1 MAQLGT
7 VQASNTFLQWLSH
20 ANRAYQRLDAFASDD
35 QALTANTIN
44 ANVALNVIG
53 TTSLTGSNT
62 NIQGGSLLVTSNAN
76 FTENVQLQAGSL
88 VIYTDTADPSS
99 ITLYCN
105 DTNQHAIK
113 LQAHQ
118 HANAVGAFNRTLT
131 LPAANGTLLWGAA
144 NTTHQTVTT
153 TFTVEGDLIVA
164 GNTTTI
170 NASDLTLVDPLIKL
184 ASNNE
189 FSDSVDIGFFGHY
202 YDGSLHQHAGLF
214 RDASDAG
221 TFKLFRTYAIEA
233 NDALTIDTTDGSFGL
248 ADLDIR
254 NLGVTDITAASIVLN
269 GTNLNNRFANTAQ
282 LANTN
287 SYIATVAATERSALA
302 NTNTYIATM
311 LPKAG
316 GQMTGNITM
325 AGAQT
330 VDGRDLSVD
339 GAKLDGIEAG
349 ATADQTASEILT
361 LIKTVDGAGSGLD
374 ADTLDGVSSASF
386 IRSDAEDTKTA
397 GALNFSDSVPARFG
411 TGNDMQIYHDGT
423 HGYVVNDAGN
433 LILDDRG
440 GGGVTIKYNTE
451 TMANFAPNG
460 AATLYYDNSAKIA
473 TTSTGAS
480 VTGHLNYNSSSGSV
494 YTNTTSGGVTLNL
507 NTYQN
512 FTITLNGALT
522 LNNPTINSENV
533 GQSGVFVL
541 IQDGSGNR
549 TLSLGTSWETAD
561 AGGITLS
568 TVANRKDIIPYYVK
582 STTEILLGRP
592 TRNYS

>member
-118 HANAVGAFNRTLT
+118 HANAIGAFSRTLT

-144 NTTHQTVTT
+144 NTTHQSVTT
-153 TFTVEGDLIVA
+153 TFSIEGDLIVA

-170 NASDLTLVDPLIKL
+170 NASNLSLVDPLIKL

-189 FSDSVDIGFFGHY
+189 VSDTVDIGFFGHY

-221 TFKLFRTYAIEA
+221 TFKLFSTYAIEA
-233 NDALTIDTTDGSFGL
+233 NNALTIDTTDGSFGL
-248 ADLDIR
+248 GDLDIR
-254 NLGVTDITAASIVLN
+254 NLDATSIVLN

-287 SYIATVAATERSALA
+287 SYIATVASTERSALA

-325 AGAQT
+325 AGAET

-339 GAKLDGIEAG
+339 GTKLDGIEAG

-361 LIKTVDGAGSGLD
+361 LIKTVDGTSSGLD
-374 ADTLDGVSSASF
+374 ADLLQGTSSTQFLRTDTAS
-386 IRSDAEDTKTA
+386 TKTVGDLSFA
-397 GALNFSDSVPARFG
+397 DSVKAIFGAGSDLQIFHYGSNSYVQENG
-411 TGNDMQIYHDGT
+411 TGTLNIRGT
-423 HGYVVNDAGN
+423 N
-433 LILDDRG
+433 LALASSTG
-440 GGGVTIKYNTE
+440 EYYL
-451 TMANFAPNG
+451 FG
-460 AATLYYDNSAKIA
+460 AADGSTTLYYDNALKLA
-473 TTSTGAS
+473 TISTGVT
-480 VTGHLNYNSSSGSV
+480 VTGHLNYNSSSGAV
-494 YTNTTSGGVTLNL
+494 YTVTTSGGVTLDL

-522 LNNPTINSENV
+522 LNNPTINAENV

>member
-118 HANAVGAFNRTLT
+118 HANAIGAFSRTLT

-144 NTTHQTVTT
+144 NTTHQSVTT
-153 TFTVEGDLIVA
+153 TFSIEGDLIVA

-170 NASDLTLVDPLIKL
+170 NASNLSLVDPLIKL

-189 FSDSVDIGFFGHY
+189 VSDTVDIGFFGHY

-221 TFKLFRTYAIEA
+221 TFKLFSTYAIEA
-233 NDALTIDTTDGSFGL
+233 NNALTIDTTDGSFGL
-248 ADLDIR
+248 GDLDIR
-254 NLGVTDITAASIVLN
+254 NLDATSIVLN

-287 SYIATVAATERSALA
+287 SYIATVASTERSALA

-325 AGAQT
+325 AGAET

-339 GAKLDGIEAG
+339 GTKLDGIEAG

-361 LIKTVDGAGSGLD
+361 LIKTVDGTSSGLD
-374 ADTLDGVSSASF
+374 ADLLQGTSSTQFLRTDTAS
-386 IRSDAEDTKTA
+386 TKTVGDLSFA
-397 GALNFSDSVPARFG
+397 DSVKAIFGAGSDLQIFHDGSNSYVQENG
-411 TGNDMQIYHDGT
+411 TGTLNIRGT
-423 HGYVVNDAGN
+423 N
-433 LILDDRG
+433 LALASSTG
-440 GGGVTIKYNTE
+440 EYYL
-451 TMANFAPNG
+451 FG
-460 AATLYYDNSAKIA
+460 AADGSTTLYYDNALKLA
-473 TTSTGAS
+473 TISTGVT
-480 VTGHLNYNSSSGSV
+480 VTGHLNYNSSSGAV
-494 YTNTTSGGVTLNL
+494 YTVTTSGGVTLDL

-512 FTITLNGALT
+512 FEITLNGALT
-522 LNNPTINSENV
+522 LNNPTINAENV

-568 TVANRKDIIPYYVK
+568 TVAKRKDIIPYYVK

>member
-118 HANAVGAFNRTLT
+118 HANAIGAFSRTLT

-144 NTTHQTVTT
+144 NTTHQSVTT
-153 TFTVEGDLIVA
+153 TFSIEGDLIVA

-170 NASDLTLVDPLIKL
+170 NASNLSLVDPLIKL

-189 FSDSVDIGFFGHY
+189 VSDTVDIGFFGHY

-221 TFKLFRTYAIEA
+221 TFKLFSTYAIEA
-233 NDALTIDTTDGSFGL
+233 NNALTIDTTDGSFGL
-248 ADLDIR
+248 GDLDIR
-254 NLGVTDITAASIVLN
+254 NLDATSIVLN

-287 SYIATVAATERSALA
+287 SYIATVASTERSALA

-325 AGAQT
+325 AGAET

-339 GAKLDGIEAG
+339 GTKLDGIEAG

-361 LIKTVDGAGSGLD
+361 LIKTVDGTSSGLD
-374 ADTLDGVSSASF
+374 ADLLQGTSSTQFLRTDTAS
-386 IRSDAEDTKTA
+386 TKTVGDLSFA
-397 GALNFSDSVPARFG
+397 DSVKAIFGAGSDLQIFHDGSNSYVQENG
-411 TGNDMQIYHDGT
+411 TGTLNIRGT
-423 HGYVVNDAGN
+423 N
-433 LILDDRG
+433 LALASSTG
-440 GGGVTIKYNTE
+440 EYYLFGSAEGST
-451 TMANFAPNG
+451 
-460 AATLYYDNSAKIA
+460 TLYYDNALKLA
-473 TTSTGAS
+473 TISTGVT
-480 VTGHLNYNSSSGSV
+480 VTGHLNYNSSSGAV
-494 YTNTTSGGVTLNL
+494 YTVTTSGGVTLDL

-512 FTITLNGALT
+512 FEITLNGALT
-522 LNNPTINSENV
+522 LNNPTINAENV

>member
-118 HANAVGAFNRTLT
+118 HANAIGAFSRTLT

-144 NTTHQTVTT
+144 NTTHQSVTT
-153 TFTVEGDLIVA
+153 TFSIEGDLIVA

-170 NASDLTLVDPLIKL
+170 NASNLSLVDPLIKL

-189 FSDSVDIGFFGHY
+189 VSDTVDIGFFGHY

-221 TFKLFRTYAIEA
+221 TFKLFSTYAIEA
-233 NDALTIDTTDGSFGL
+233 NNALTIDTTDGSFGL
-248 ADLDIR
+248 GDLDIR
-254 NLGVTDITAASIVLN
+254 NLDATSIVLN

-287 SYIATVAATERSALA
+287 SYIATVASTERSALA

-325 AGAQT
+325 AGAET

-339 GAKLDGIEAG
+339 GTKLDGIEAG

-361 LIKTVDGAGSGLD
+361 LIKTVDGTSSGLD
-374 ADTLDGVSSASF
+374 ADLLQGTSSTQFLRTDTAS
-386 IRSDAEDTKTA
+386 TKTVGDLSFA
-397 GALNFSDSVPARFG
+397 DSVKAIFGAGSDLQIFHDGSNSYVQENG
-411 TGNDMQIYHDGT
+411 TGTLNIRGT
-423 HGYVVNDAGN
+423 N
-433 LILDDRG
+433 LALASSTG
-440 GGGVTIKYNTE
+440 EYYL
-451 TMANFAPNG
+451 FG
-460 AATLYYDNSAKIA
+460 AADGSTTLYYDNALKLA
-473 TTSTGAS
+473 TISTGVT
-480 VTGHLNYNSSSGSV
+480 VTGHLNYNSSSGAV
-494 YTNTTSGGVTLNL
+494 YTVTTSGGVTLDL

-522 LNNPTINSENV
+522 LNNPTINAENV

>member
-118 HANAVGAFNRTLT
+118 HANAIGAFSRTLT

-144 NTTHQTVTT
+144 NTTHQSVTT
-153 TFTVEGDLIVA
+153 TFSIEGDLIVA

-170 NASDLTLVDPLIKL
+170 NASNLSLVDPLIKL

-189 FSDSVDIGFFGHY
+189 VSDTVDIGFFGHY

-221 TFKLFRTYAIEA
+221 TFKLFSTYAIEA
-233 NDALTIDTTDGSFGL
+233 NNALTIDTTDGSFGL
-248 ADLDIR
+248 GDLDIR
-254 NLGVTDITAASIVLN
+254 NLDATSIVLN

-287 SYIATVAATERSALA
+287 SYIATVASTERSALA

-325 AGAQT
+325 AGAET

-339 GAKLDGIEAG
+339 GTKLDGIEAG

-361 LIKTVDGAGSGLD
+361 LIKTVDGTSSGLD
-374 ADTLDGVSSASF
+374 ADLLQGTSSTQFLRTDTAS
-386 IRSDAEDTKTA
+386 TKTVGDLSFA
-397 GALNFSDSVPARFG
+397 DSVKAIFGAGSYLQIFHDGSNSYVQENG
-411 TGNDMQIYHDGT
+411 TGTLNIRGT
-423 HGYVVNDAGN
+423 N
-433 LILDDRG
+433 LALASSTG
-440 GGGVTIKYNTE
+440 EYYL
-451 TMANFAPNG
+451 FG
-460 AATLYYDNSAKIA
+460 AADGSTTLYYDNALKLA
-473 TTSTGAS
+473 TISTGVT
-480 VTGHLNYNSSSGSV
+480 VTGHLNYNSSSGEV
-494 YTNTTSGGVTLNL
+494 YAVTTSGGVTLDL

-522 LNNPTINSENV
+522 LNNPTINAENV

>member
-118 HANAVGAFNRTLT
+118 HANAIGAFSRTLT

-144 NTTHQTVTT
+144 NTTHQSVTT
-153 TFTVEGDLIVA
+153 TFSIEGDLIVA

-170 NASDLTLVDPLIKL
+170 NASNLSLVDPLIKL

-189 FSDSVDIGFFGHY
+189 VSDTVDIGFFGHY

-221 TFKLFRTYAIEA
+221 TFKLFSTYAIEA
-233 NDALTIDTTDGSFGL
+233 NNALTIDTTDGSFGL
-248 ADLDIR
+248 GDLDIR
-254 NLGVTDITAASIVLN
+254 NLDATSIVLN

-287 SYIATVAATERSALA
+287 SYIATVASTEISALA

-325 AGAQT
+325 AGAET

-339 GAKLDGIEAG
+339 GTKLDGIEAG

-361 LIKTVDGAGSGLD
+361 LIKTVDGTSSGLD
-374 ADTLDGVSSASF
+374 ADLLQGTSSTQFLRTDTAS
-386 IRSDAEDTKTA
+386 TKTVGDLSFA
-397 GALNFSDSVPARFG
+397 DSVKAIFGAGSDLQIFHDGSNSYVQENG
-411 TGNDMQIYHDGT
+411 TGTLNIRGT
-423 HGYVVNDAGN
+423 N
-433 LILDDRG
+433 LALASSTG
-440 GGGVTIKYNTE
+440 EYYL
-451 TMANFAPNG
+451 FG
-460 AATLYYDNSAKIA
+460 AADGSTTLYYDNALKLA
-473 TTSTGAS
+473 TISTGVT
-480 VTGHLNYNSSSGSV
+480 VTGHLNYNSSSGAV
-494 YTNTTSGGVTLNL
+494 YTVTTSGGVTLDL

-512 FTITLNGALT
+512 FEITLNGALT
-522 LNNPTINSENV
+522 LNNPTINAENV

>member
-88 VIYTDTADPSS
+88 VIYTDTADHSS

-118 HANAVGAFNRTLT
+118 HANAIGAFSRTLT

-144 NTTHQTVTT
+144 NTTHQSVTT
-153 TFTVEGDLIVA
+153 TFSIEGDLIVA

-170 NASDLTLVDPLIKL
+170 NASNLSLVDPLIKL

-189 FSDSVDIGFFGHY
+189 VSDTVDIGFFGHY

-221 TFKLFRTYAIEA
+221 TFKLFSTYAIEA
-233 NDALTIDTTDGSFGL
+233 NNALTIDTTDGSFGL
-248 ADLDIR
+248 GDLDIR
-254 NLGVTDITAASIVLN
+254 NLDATSIVLN

-287 SYIATVAATERSALA
+287 SYIATVASTERSALA

-325 AGAQT
+325 AGAET

-339 GAKLDGIEAG
+339 GTKLDGIEAG

-361 LIKTVDGAGSGLD
+361 LIKTVDGTSSGLD
-374 ADTLDGVSSASF
+374 ADLLQGTSSTQFLRTDTAS
-386 IRSDAEDTKTA
+386 TKTVGDLSFA
-397 GALNFSDSVPARFG
+397 DSVKAIFGAGSDLQIFHDGSNSYVQENG
-411 TGNDMQIYHDGT
+411 TGTLNIRGT
-423 HGYVVNDAGN
+423 N
-433 LILDDRG
+433 LALASSTG
-440 GGGVTIKYNTE
+440 EYYL
-451 TMANFAPNG
+451 FG
-460 AATLYYDNSAKIA
+460 AADGSTTLYYDNALKLA
-473 TTSTGAS
+473 TISTGVT
-480 VTGHLNYNSSSGSV
+480 VTGHLNYNSSSGAV
-494 YTNTTSGGVTLNL
+494 YTVTTSGGVTLDL

-522 LNNPTINSENV
+522 LNNPTINAENV

>member
-88 VIYTDTADPSS
+88 VIYTDTADHSS

-118 HANAVGAFNRTLT
+118 HANAIGAFSRTLT

-144 NTTHQTVTT
+144 NTTHQSVTT
-153 TFTVEGDLIVA
+153 TFSIEGDLIVA

-170 NASDLTLVDPLIKL
+170 NASNLSLVDPLIKL

-189 FSDSVDIGFFGHY
+189 VSDTVDIGFFGHY

-221 TFKLFRTYAIEA
+221 TFKLFSTYAIEA
-233 NDALTIDTTDGSFGL
+233 NNALTIDTTDGSFGL
-248 ADLDIR
+248 GDLDIR
-254 NLGVTDITAASIVLN
+254 NLDATSIVLN

-287 SYIATVAATERSALA
+287 SYIATVASTERSALA

-325 AGAQT
+325 AGAET

-339 GAKLDGIEAG
+339 GTKLDGIEAG

-361 LIKTVDGAGSGLD
+361 LIKTVDGTSSGLD
-374 ADTLDGVSSASF
+374 ADLLQGTSSTQFLRTDTAS
-386 IRSDAEDTKTA
+386 TKTVGDLSFA
-397 GALNFSDSVPARFG
+397 DSVKAIFGAGSDLQIFHDGSNSYVQENG
-411 TGNDMQIYHDGT
+411 TGTLNIRGT
-423 HGYVVNDAGN
+423 N
-433 LILDDRG
+433 LALASSTG
-440 GGGVTIKYNTE
+440 EYYL
-451 TMANFAPNG
+451 FG
-460 AATLYYDNSAKIA
+460 AADGSTTLYYDNALKLA
-473 TTSTGAS
+473 TISTGVT
-480 VTGHLNYNSSSGSV
+480 VTGHLNYNSSSGEV
-494 YTNTTSGGVTLNL
+494 YAVTTSGGVTLDL

-522 LNNPTINSENV
+522 LNNPTINAENV

>member
-118 HANAVGAFNRTLT
+118 HANAIGAFSRTLT

-144 NTTHQTVTT
+144 NTTHQSVTT
-153 TFTVEGDLIVA
+153 TFSIEGDLIVA

-170 NASDLTLVDPLIKL
+170 NASNLSLVDPLIKL

-189 FSDSVDIGFFGHY
+189 VSDTVDIGFFGHY

-221 TFKLFRTYAIEA
+221 TFKLFSTYAIEA
-233 NDALTIDTTDGSFGL
+233 NNALTIDTTDGSFGL
-248 ADLDIR
+248 GDLDIR
-254 NLGVTDITAASIVLN
+254 NLDATSIVLN

-287 SYIATVAATERSALA
+287 SYIATVASTERSALA

-325 AGAQT
+325 AGAET

-339 GAKLDGIEAG
+339 GTKLDGIEAG

-361 LIKTVDGAGSGLD
+361 LIKTVDGTSSGLD
-374 ADTLDGVSSASF
+374 ADLLQGTSSTQFLRTDTAS
-386 IRSDAEDTKTA
+386 TKTVGDLSFA
-397 GALNFSDSVPARFG
+397 DSVKAIFGAGSDLQIFHDGSNSYVQENG
-411 TGNDMQIYHDGT
+411 TGTLNIRGT
-423 HGYVVNDAGN
+423 N
-433 LILDDRG
+433 LALASSTG
-440 GGGVTIKYNTE
+440 EYYL
-451 TMANFAPNG
+451 FG
-460 AATLYYDNSAKIA
+460 AADGSTTLYYDNALKLA
-473 TTSTGAS
+473 TISTGVT
-480 VTGHLNYNSSSGSV
+480 VTGHLNYNSSSGEV
-494 YTNTTSGGVTLNL
+494 YAVTTSGGVTLDL

-522 LNNPTINSENV
+522 LNNPTINAENV

>member
-118 HANAVGAFNRTLT
+118 HANAIGAFSRTLT

-144 NTTHQTVTT
+144 NTTHQSVTT
-153 TFTVEGDLIVA
+153 TFSIEGDLIVA

-170 NASDLTLVDPLIKL
+170 NASNLSLVDPLIKL

-189 FSDSVDIGFFGHY
+189 VSDTVDIGFFGHY

-221 TFKLFRTYAIEA
+221 TFKLFSTYAIEA
-233 NDALTIDTTDGSFGL
+233 NNALTIDTTDGSFGL
-248 ADLDIR
+248 GDLDIR
-254 NLGVTDITAASIVLN
+254 NLDATSIVLN

-287 SYIATVAATERSALA
+287 SYIATVASTERSALA

-325 AGAQT
+325 AGAET

-339 GAKLDGIEAG
+339 GTKLDGIEAG

-361 LIKTVDGAGSGLD
+361 LIKTVDGTSSGLD
-374 ADTLDGVSSASF
+374 ADLLQGTSSTQFLRTDTAS
-386 IRSDAEDTKTA
+386 TKTVGDLSFA
-397 GALNFSDSVPARFG
+397 DSVKAIFGAGSDLQIFHDGSNSYVQENG
-411 TGNDMQIYHDGT
+411 TGTLNIRGT
-423 HGYVVNDAGN
+423 N
-433 LILDDRG
+433 LALASSTG
-440 GGGVTIKYNTE
+440 EYYL
-451 TMANFAPNG
+451 FG
-460 AATLYYDNSAKIA
+460 AADGSTTLYYDNALKLA
-473 TTSTGAS
+473 TISTGVT
-480 VTGHLNYNSSSGSV
+480 VTGHLNYNSSSGEV
-494 YTNTTSGGVTLNL
+494 YAVTTSGGVTLDL

-522 LNNPTINSENV
+522 LNNPTINAENV

-568 TVANRKDIIPYYVK
+568 TVANRKDIIPYYVN

>member
-118 HANAVGAFNRTLT
+118 HANAIGAFSRTLT

-144 NTTHQTVTT
+144 NTTHQSVTT
-153 TFTVEGDLIVA
+153 TFSIEGDLIVA

-170 NASDLTLVDPLIKL
+170 NASNLSLVDPLIKL

-189 FSDSVDIGFFGHY
+189 VSDTVDIGFFGHY

-221 TFKLFRTYAIEA
+221 TFKLFSTYAIEA
-233 NDALTIDTTDGSFGL
+233 NNALTIDTTDGSFGL
-248 ADLDIR
+248 GDLDIR
-254 NLGVTDITAASIVLN
+254 NLDATSIVLN

-287 SYIATVAATERSALA
+287 SYIATVASTERSALA

-325 AGAQT
+325 AGAET

-339 GAKLDGIEAG
+339 GTKLDGIEAG

-361 LIKTVDGAGSGLD
+361 LIKTVDGTSSGLD
-374 ADTLDGVSSASF
+374 ADLLQGTSSTQFLRTDTAS
-386 IRSDAEDTKTA
+386 TKTVGDLSFA
-397 GALNFSDSVPARFG
+397 DSVKAIFGAGSDLQIFHDGSNSYVQENG
-411 TGNDMQIYHDGT
+411 TGTLNIRGT
-423 HGYVVNDAGN
+423 N
-433 LILDDRG
+433 LALASSTG
-440 GGGVTIKYNTE
+440 EYYL
-451 TMANFAPNG
+451 FG
-460 AATLYYDNSAKIA
+460 AADGSTTLYYDNALKLA
-473 TTSTGAS
+473 TISTGVT
-480 VTGHLNYNSSSGSV
+480 VTGHLNYNSSSGAV
-494 YTNTTSGGVTLNL
+494 YTVTTSGGVTLDL

-512 FTITLNGALT
+512 FEITLNGALT
-522 LNNPTINSENV
+522 LNNPTINAENV